1 MGKGGSTTSQEIP
14 YWLEDA
20 ARRNLNQAD
29 RVSRIGSVP
38 MSYGPSV
45 AAFTPMQ
52 NSSFLNTA
60 DMASSFGLNAPT
72 GTDATGGMPAPT
84 NYGGVS
90 GYSAKPIFDAIT
102 GEFREDRP
110 GQASYIDS
118 FFINPFTGT
127 SGINSGNVN
136 DIGYQNTMPVGMNGQ
151 PIIGGSNSGGVG
163 QERADFIADHM
174 ERQKKNY
181 AAGVSDGAI
190 GFAKTPDG
198 GVYAL
203 GYEPGQMSP
212 EVAAMTPGYSM
223 VDKNPFDMSI
233 GEHFG
238 QIGSDVKDMAATA
251 ASDIAKFSPV
261 ANVLSNTSPVGQDL
275 PGNAFTRT
283 LNIGA
288 GKKDDSTDSGYAG
301 EKDDG
306 TVMCSAYCKMG
317 YLPKEI
323 WKLDRRYGVKVL
335 REDPALIQGYH
346 LWGIPVANYIQKN
359 TFFAKILRSLIWPIV
374 KAWAEEMAHCM
385 KPKEYKPNY
394 VGKMIKFVGEPFSRF
409 VGKFYKYQIR
419 LSRKAKE
426 I

>member
-1 MGKGGSTTSQEIP
+1 MGKAGSTSKVEIP
-14 YWLEDA
+14 SWLEDA
-20 ARRNLNQAD
+20 ARRNID
-29 RVSRIGSVP
+29 RANLVSQIGSVP
-38 MSYGPSV
+38 MSYGPTV
-45 AAFTPMQ
+45 AAFNPMQ
-52 NSSFLNTA
+52 NSSFMNTA
-60 DMASSFGLNAPT
+60 DMASQYGLAAP
-72 GTDATGGMPAPT
+72 GAAEATGMPPPT
-84 NYGGVS
+84 DFGGGIM
-90 GYSAKPIFDAIT
+90 GYSAKPLFDYT
-102 GEFREDRP
+102 MDEFRTDRP
-110 GQASYIDS
+110 GQAAFIDD
-118 FFINPFTGT
+118 FFIDPYTGQP
-127 SGINSGNVN
+127 SINSN
-136 DIGYQNTMPVGMNGQ
+136 VGMNSNPMMGGGIDGR

-163 QERADFIADHM
+163 QERADFMAEHM

-275 PGNAFTRT
+275 PGNAFSRT

-301 EKDDG
+301 EVDDG

-323 WKLDRRYGVKVL
+323 WKLDRRYGVKVY
-335 REDPALIQGYH
+335 REDPSLIEGYH

-359 TFFAKILRSLIWPIV
+359 TFFAKIFRSLIWPIV

-394 VGKMIKFVGEPFSRF
+394 FGKAIKFIGEPFSRIC
-409 VGKFYKYQIR
+409 GKLYKYNVRLIR
-419 LSRKAKE
+419 TVKE
-426 I
+426 V